1 MYQLLWQTTH
11 ISAAK
16 GQEKHE
22 VSAQGWHCCLI
33 MLIFEVGRVTL
44 ELAIKV
50 DGGQLERQ

>member
-33 MLIFEVGRVTL
+33 MLIFEVGRVKL
-44 ELAIKV
+44 KLAIKV